1 MTHYTKIT
9 NGPTRTEIIKIIQD
23 NFNYEFANC
32 TTIDKDSIGVIL
44 PGAIDALENKFKEM
58 EEMIERLNEDIMD
71 LQYSL
76 DESGGE

>member
-1 MTHYTKIT
+1 MTHYTKIN
-9 NGPTRTEIIKIIQD
+9 NGLTRTEIIEILRD
-23 NFNYEFANC
+23 NFDYEFANI
-32 TTIDKDSIGVIL
+32 TTLDKDSVHVIL

-58 EEMIERLNEDIMD
+58 EEIIERLNEDIMD